1 MEIRARVSLY
11 PDDALRRDGS
21 CRAIFRFTLATR
33 MANSS

>member
-11 PDDALRRDGS
+11 PDDALRRAGG
-21 CRAIFRFTLATR
+21 CRAILLFALATR